1 MTSFAGSIAAVVGKW
16 RLAHLI
22 FMVKGVA
29 PDFCSL
35 LVRRYFLPTAH
46 TGVLRQQRGWRNEK
60 AVGCHGQKTL
70 SIRHASDDPRASFW
84 DLDDCHQ
91 F

>member
-29 PDFCSL
+29 PDFCGL

-46 TGVLRQQRGWRNEK
+46 TGVLRQQRG
-60 AVGCHGQKTL
+60 
-70 SIRHASDDPRASFW
+70 
-84 DLDDCHQ
+84 
-91 F
+91 